1 VDSLIPKS
9 DKPITDESFEKV
21 DVNVSLPK
29 PSERTTT
36 ETSKTTTT
44 YVVKQGSV
52 DKPEKSTEQLPE
64 AVKVDDKK
72 TKKDKKARNQKMTI
86 KQRFSSNH
94 KYLKH
99 LKKWIV

>member
-9 DKPITDESFEKV
+9 DKPMSDESFEKV

-29 PSERTTT
+29 SSERTTT
-36 ETSKTTTT
+36 ETTTTTTT

-52 DKPEKSTEQLPE
+52 DKPEKFTEQLPE

-72 TKKDKKARNQKMTI
+72 TKKNQCC
-86 KQRFSSNH
+86 
-94 KYLKH
+94 
-99 LKKWIV
+99 